1 MENERQQMP
10 NGWPLALVA
19 AGLVV
24 FYVVGY
30 VIGGELTN
38 ILAAGLQTIPFALL
52 AVLAY
57 LGVNQTWAKVVSLL
71 YLGLL
76 VAAVGFVGLTMSFAV
91 VSDLTLSNAGN
102 AAPGLNLDRAEGL
115 RMLAIFLG
123 SVTAVVIGALGF
135 IPGVR
140 RWLSHF
146 LPIDPNSFVHMVAV
160 VAVVALML
168 LSFIPLIV
176 LGAPPIL
183 ALINTSSG
191 AADLTGGQDD
201 AAQLRSTVYG
211 LIWTVPGTII
221 AVGYAIRRNLGAALN
236 RLGLVRPTI
245 QQVVIG
251 IVAAVGLVL
260 IGITAGLGEELAV
273 RGVLQPRLGI
283 LLSNL
288 FFTGLHAFQ
297 YNWDSLLIVFTVG
310 MVLGVIRKRT
320 NTTTSAITHGVYDF
334 LLIMASVLSIPG
346 FTE

>member
-1 MENERQQMP
+1 
-10 NGWPLALVA
+10 
-19 AGLVV
+19 
-24 FYVVGY
+24 
-30 VIGGELTN
+30 
-38 ILAAGLQTIPFALL
+38 
-52 AVLAY
+52 
-57 LGVNQTWAKVVSLL
+57 
-71 YLGLL
+71 
-76 VAAVGFVGLTMSFAV
+76 
-91 VSDLTLSNAGN
+91 
-102 AAPGLNLDRAEGL
+102 
-115 RMLAIFLG
+115 
-123 SVTAVVIGALGF
+123 VIGALGF

-260 IGITAGLGEELAV
+260 LVQVLGVGIQALWQAMGWPETDGEAFGELLKFAFSPLGAVVIGITAGLGEELAV